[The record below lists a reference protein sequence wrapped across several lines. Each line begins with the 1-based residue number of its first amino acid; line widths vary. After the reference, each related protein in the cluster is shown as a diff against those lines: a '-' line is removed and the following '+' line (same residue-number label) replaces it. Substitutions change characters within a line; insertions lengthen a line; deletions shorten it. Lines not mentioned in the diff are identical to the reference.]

1 MRVQK
6 CKLWFLSL
14 VTGITAFQ
22 FSGCD
27 PTIKDTV
34 FQGIQSSTVGLL
46 TTFVNAL
53 FLAIR
58 PDQDETVTTTKA
70 VFEQL
75 IDKLC

>member
-1 MRVQK
+1 MRFRK
-6 CKLWFLSL
+6 FKLWCPPLL
-14 VTGITAFQ
+14 TGATAIQ

-34 FQGIQSSTVGLL
+34 YTGIQSSTVGLV

-58 PDQDETVTTTKA
+58 PDADETVTTTKM
-70 VFEQL
+70 VVEQL
-75 IDKLC
+75 LDKLC

>member
-1 MRVQK
+1 MRFRRL
-6 CKLWFLSL
+6 KLWSL
-14 VTGITAFQ
+14 PLLTGATAIQ

-34 FQGIQSSTVGLL
+34 YTGIQSSTVGLV

-58 PDQDETVTTTKA
+58 PDSDDTVTTTKA
-70 VFEQL
+70 VLERL
-75 IDKLC
+75 IDTLC

>member
-1 MRVQK
+1 MLFRK
-6 CKLWFLSL
+6 FKLWCLPL
-14 VTGITAFQ
+14 LTGATAIQ

-34 FQGIQSSTVGLL
+34 YTGIQSSTVGLV

-58 PDQDETVTTTKA
+58 PDADDTVTTTKM
-70 VFEQL
+70 VVEQL
-75 IDKLC
+75 LDKLC